1 MYVVQFVMFPLHS
14 FRPMVQ
20 DGQWDAGMRGGTVW
34 PLYSMVHWDA
44 GTRGGT
50 VWPLYSMV
58 HWDGMGSGMQ
68 ARGMVQFGHSIPWYI
83 GMGWTGLGVVQF
95 GMFPLCPFLPMAG
108 WTVRCRHECM
118 WYSL

>member
-14 FRPMVQ
+14 FRPMVR
-20 DGQWDAGMRGGTVW
+20 DGQ
-34 PLYSMVHWDA
+34 WDA

-68 ARGMVQFGHSIPWYI
+68 ARGVVQFGPSIPWYI

-95 GMFPLCPFLPMAG
+95 GMFPLCPFLPMAH
-108 WTVRCRHECM
+108 WDRVDSEM
-118 WYSL
+118 QA